1 MSRAALTLCLALA
14 LAPRLAHTQGT
25 VQARDPRRPPP
36 LEQSERCE
44 VWEGTI
50 SGNDPTAQASM
61 QVCAGEGLR
70 VTGVFLWSSLQ
81 SGWDR
86 RAFEGEWSADRNT
99 LTLRDTHMIESH
111 PMNGWMLCTADRYD
125 LRRAVPTRLDGTYE
139 SAGCSDRGSL
149 SLLLRGQGL
158 IPDRP
163 ANADGDAAPPTPEPE
178 RRRHA
183 RCACGTAPTASPG
196 ALAAC
201 ALVASIALRRRR
213 RGDATRA
220 C

>member
-1 MSRAALTLCLALA
+1 MHRTALIAALALTLCPLAA
-14 LAPRLAHTQGT
+14 RAQGT

-36 LEQSERCE
+36 LEQSARCE

-86 RAFEGEWSADRNT
+86 RAFEGEWSADGSA

-125 LRRAVPTRLDGTYE
+125 LRRTVPTRLDGTYV

-158 IPDRP
+158 IPERP
-163 ANADGDAAPPTPEPE
+163 AGADAAVDAVAPTEPA

-183 RCACGTAPTASPG
+183 RCACDTRPSPAPCS
-196 ALAAC
+196 LAAC
-201 ALVASIALRRRR
+201 ALAASIALRRRR
-213 RGDATRA
+213 GGASRG
-220 C
+220 